1 MYALVVICFLVVV
14 WSLWRRV
21 NAALY
26 NDELSPFSL
35 LFYFWIGPFI
45 LSLSKLSRL
54 QTGMDPYAVGI
65 ISVSTLLLAATCL
78 APAMAG
84 MRPDFLQFISAR
96 IRPVKVQPVGVLAFF
111 ALTLVTFYFA
121 EFHGRELPL
130 LAYILGDADDSNLH
144 TSGKESRL
152 QIIAFGIHSASIL
165 MFYMALNERRRWLR
179 LFYTALSLTVV
190 VLGLAKA
197 SKSDIFIPVL
207 AYGGLVYYHYRIKN
221 KAFPRLLLVVA
232 ALAVL
237 MIVSITSVRLQ
248 GVGLTEGYSGLI
260 EFRHTDSVGPVA
272 AEFISI
278 IYGYTALGF
287 QNFSNY
293 VATHPAEFRL
303 GTSLFRPVL
312 SALMMGDEADIM
324 GVPVDQW
331 NVVSDAANTGTFL
344 TPLYIEGGV
353 IFCLIGALLYGLL
366 VNFVYLS
373 FRSKGSIAWLFA
385 YISLLFPWT
394 WLFFTNAFSVLSIY
408 VNLFYI
414 VALTAMFMDKPS
426 GPLVSARLRTIPD

>member
-1 MYALVVICFLVVV
+1 M
-14 WSLWRRV
+14 
-21 NAALY
+21 
-26 NDELSPFSL
+26 
-35 LFYFWIGPFI
+35 
-45 LSLSKLSRL
+45 
-54 QTGMDPYAVGI
+54 
-65 ISVSTLLLAATCL
+65 
-78 APAMAG
+78 
-84 MRPDFLQFISAR
+84 
-96 IRPVKVQPVGVLAFF
+96 QPVGILTFF
-111 ALTLVTFYFA
+111 VLTLVAFYFA
-121 EFHGRELPL
+121 EFQGRDLPL
-130 LAYILGDADDSNLH
+130 LAYMQGDADDSNLH
-144 TSGKESRL
+144 TSGKDSRL
-152 QIIAFGIHSASIL
+152 QIIAFGIHSASIF
-165 MFYMALNERRRWLR
+165 MFYMALNERRRGLR
-179 LFYTALSLTVV
+179 VFYAALSLTVV

-207 AYGGLVYYHYRIKN
+207 AYGGLAYYHYRIKN
-221 KAFPRLLLVVA
+221 KALPKLMLVAA
-232 ALAVL
+232 ALAL
-237 MIVSITSVRLQ
+237 LLLVSITSVRLQ
-248 GVGLTEGYSGLI
+248 GVGVTEGYSGLI

-278 IYGYTALGF
+278 IYGYLALGF
-287 QNFSNY
+287 QNFSSY

-373 FRSKGSIAWLFA
+373 YRSKGSIAWLFA
-385 YISLLFPWT
+385 YISLLFPWA

-414 VALTAMFMDKPS
+414 AVLALMFMRESAGQMIPVVVVQSDGHPVMRSPS
-426 GPLVSARLRTIPD
+426 RDTP